1 MAEYVHAWLHP
12 CLASEQ
18 QTVQKNTK
26 WQIASRL
33 EKPQRGGKSG
43 ISVIQ
48 TENIMKKKTQH
59 TETGS
64 VCNGACVCPRRKG
77 ERGLARSR
85 FVKPSL
91 PNAAIFKQHIPEK
104 MR

>member
-33 EKPQRGGKSG
+33 EKPQRGGESG

-48 TENIMKKKTQH
+48 TENIMKKKHNTRKQDQFVM
-59 TETGS
+59 ER
-64 VCNGACVCPRRKG
+64 VCVHGGK
-77 ERGLARSR
+77 EREVWPGVDS
-85 FVKPSL
+85 
-91 PNAAIFKQHIPEK
+91 
-104 MR
+104 